1 MLGCLGVLY
10 VGTTAHVCL
19 NHFFNLW
26 IVKGLSHFVNFDL
39 DEFGGIIILILS
51 CHPLSFFEL
60 SDMNAEVAHPVNVFF
75 DLLSI
80 IKTLLK
86 HSFLFDLFKNAKL
99 GDNFRVHAATLKI
112 SRLCNLRGSFSLLTA

>member
-1 MLGCLGVLY
+1 MLH
-10 VGTTAHVCL
+10 VGTTAHVSL

-26 IVKGLSHFVNFDL
+26 IVKSLSHFVNLYL
-39 DEFGGIIILILS
+39 DKFGGIIILILS

-60 SDMNAEVAHPVNVFF
+60 SDMKAKVAHPVNVFF

-86 HSFLFDLFKNAKL
+86 HSFLFDLLKNTKL
-99 GDNFRVHAATLKI
+99 GHDFRVHAATLKI
-112 SRLCNLRGSFSLLTA
+112 GRLGNLRGSFSLLTA